1 MSHIEV
7 MKQALTA
14 FEQGLGHLARD
25 VLRTAIETAQPAPV
39 QEPQDGELI
48 RGHFEA
54 DYTTY
59 YRHADLTWDPV
70 LETYKNE
77 RTRAA
82 WHGWQCCTRNTPPAA
97 QPAVPEGMKLVPL
110 AMLERAA
117 ESLGSFVSDHG
128 WSQSDMDTFDE
139 VSLLAA
145 APEKGNTP

>member
-1 MSHIEV
+1 MLQAEATITAI
-7 MKQALTA
+7 KQALA
-14 FEQGLGHLARD
+14 
-25 VLRTAIETAQPAPV
+25 AQPAV
-39 QEPQDGELI
+39 QGPQDGELI

-82 WHGWQCCTRNTPPAA
+82 WHGWQCCTRNTTTPPA
-97 QPAVPEGMKLVPL
+97 QPAVPKGMKLVPL
-110 AMLERAA
+110 ALLERAA

-139 VSLLAA
+139 LSLLTD
-145 APEKGNTP
+145 APEKGGAA